1 MDLTH
6 LDFEVFGIVQGVSFR
21 VCTIEMGKSL
31 NLVGWVKNT
40 PQGTVQGQ
48 AEGPLNSINSL
59 KHWLSHIGSP
69 SSTISDARFSEHSIQ
84 SLSFSAFTLK
94 H

>member
-1 MDLTH
+1 MDLVH

-21 VCTIEMGKSL
+21 AYTIEKSKSL

-40 PQGTVQGQ
+40 VQGTVQGQ
-48 AEGPLNSINSL
+48 AEGTPQNINSL

-69 SSTISDARFSEHSIQ
+69 SSTISDVRFSERAIE
-84 SLSFSAFTLK
+84 SLSYPAFTLK